1 MSITAAIV
9 LYSTTWFMV
18 LLMVLPMR
26 GKTQEEAGH
35 VVPGSA
41 RSAPEDAGIAWK
53 AKLTT
58 LIATVLFAI
67 FYGIITS
74 GWITIA
80 DLDRLRPDL
89 GPSEV
94 QD

>member
-9 LYSTTWFMV
+9 LFSTTWFLV

-35 VVPGSA
+35 VVPGTA
-41 RSAPEDAGIAWK
+41 RSAPVEAGIAWK

-58 LIATVLFAI
+58 AIASVLFVI
-67 FYGIITS
+67 FYVIITS

-80 DLDRLRPDL
+80 DLDKLRPDL
-89 GPSEV
+89 GPS
-94 QD
+94 QIHD